1 MPHKKPCRVRQY
13 CQNGALLQAIRDI
26 RHNFPLSKIPKY
38 LQKRFTYMTD
48 AEAAEV
54 IKLAQQAINA
64 GRVLQFLPDGERLSP
79 GWIPRLPE

>member
-26 RHNFPLSKIPKY
+26 RHNFPLSKITGY

-48 AEAAEV
+48 DEARQIIE
-54 IKLAQQAINA
+54 IAQRAINA
-64 GRVLQFLPDGERLSP
+64 GRVLQFIPPDQRLSP